1 MPADVS
7 EVLVDLQ
14 EDRFPKA
21 VCHMTGLK
29 WLRVDRAH
37 LEWVPPEVASL
48 TGVQSLSFA
57 RNSLITMH
65 GEMARL
71 SKLRFLNCRYN
82 QLNDSAFPN
91 DFFERNSELLVID
104 LSHNQLKEV
113 PESLEHS
120 RKLLVLNLSHNLIEY
135 VPPQLFVNLTQLVH
149 LDLSNNQLETIPPQ
163 LRRLT
168 CLQTLILSD
177 NPLGQNQL
185 RQLPSLTNLRCLSL
199 RNTQRSPQNLPTSLE
214 TLDKVTDID
223 LSQNDLLKVPSLLFS
238 LPNLK
243 RINLSG
249 NQISDLP
256 PDLGDFW
263 KDLESLNLARNRL
276 KSLPNSLCKM
286 ERLKRL
292 FLSSNQLDFDGIP
305 SGIGKLANLQVFDAC
320 YNNLEVIPE
329 GVVRCGRLKRLLL
342 SHNRLITL
350 PDAIHL
356 LSDIEKLDLSDNP
369 NLVMPPKPPE
379 YHYIS
384 RGSGIEFYNIDFSLN
399 TQLRLVGAAPPP
411 NSSQAAPGNCRNVTS
426 SAK

>member
-1 MPADVS
+1 
-7 EVLVDLQ
+7 
-14 EDRFPKA
+14 
-21 VCHMTGLK
+21 MTGLK
-29 WLRVDRAH
+29 WLRLDRAG
-37 LEWVPPEVASL
+37 LDWVPAEVAAL
-48 TGVQSLSFA
+48 TGVQSLTFA
-57 RNSLITMH
+57 RNNLMTMH
-65 GEMARL
+65 GEMGRL
-71 SKLRFLNCRYN
+71 CKLRYLNCRYN

-91 DFFERNSELLVID
+91 DFFERNADLLVVD

-113 PESLEHS
+113 PPLMESS
-120 RKLLVLNLSHNLIEY
+120 RKLLVLNLGHNLIES
-135 VPPQLFVNLTQLVH
+135 VPPQLFVNLTQLLF
-149 LDLSNNQLETIPPQ
+149 LDLSHNRLETIPPQ

-168 CLQTLILSD
+168 CLQTLTLSD

-185 RQLPSLTNLRCLSL
+185 RQLPSLTNLRRLNL

-214 TLDKVTDID
+214 ALDRIVDID
-223 LSQNDLLKVPSLLFS
+223 LSLNDLLKVPSLLFS

-243 RINLSG
+243 RINLSD
-249 NQISDLP
+249 NLISVLP

-276 KSLPNSLCKM
+276 KSLPASLCKM

-292 FLSSNQLDFDGIP
+292 FLSGNELDFDGIP
-305 SGIGKLANLQVFDAC
+305 SGIGKLANLQVFDAS

-356 LSDIEKLDLSDNP
+356 LSDIEKLDLSENP

-411 NSSQAAPGNCRNVTS
+411 NLTAPTPGNQRNLLS
-426 SAK
+426 LPN